1 MTGAGGATTRWWWV
15 RHAPVPGHLGRL
27 YGAMDVDCDTSDA
40 AAFRVLAAR
49 LPEDA
54 VWVTSPLKRTAQT
67 MAAIADAAGF
77 SLPDPIVADDL
88 AEQNF
93 GLWQGLKWG
102 DMDAADP
109 EAYRAF
115 WTDPTRSAPPGG
127 ESFADLIARTR
138 KAIERLT
145 AEHAGQDIVSIG
157 HGGTIRAAVAVALG
171 LDPAAAMAVVVDNLS
186 LTRLD
191 HVAAGLLGGHDGLWR
206 VECVN
211 VPALDS

>member
-1 MTGAGGATTRWWWV
+1 MTDAAGATTRWWWV
-15 RHAPVPGHLGRL
+15 RHAPVPGHGARL
-27 YGAMDVDCDTSDA
+27 YGAMDVDCDTSDTE
-40 AAFRVLAAR
+40 AFRILAAR

-67 MAAIADAAGF
+67 MDAIAAAMGKV
-77 SLPDPIVADDL
+77 LPQPVVETDL
-88 AEQNF
+88 AEQDF
-93 GLWQGLKWG
+93 GRWQGLKWG
-102 DMDAADP
+102 DMEAADP

-127 ESFADLIARTR
+127 ESFAHLIARTR
-138 KAIERLT
+138 AVIERLT
-145 AEHAGQDIVSIG
+145 ADHAGRDIVSIG
-157 HGGTIRAAVAVALG
+157 HGGTVRAAVAVALG
-171 LDPAAAMAVVVDNLS
+171 LDPAAAMAVAVDNLS

-191 HVAAGLLGGHDGLWR
+191 HVAAGLLGGHGGVWR